1 MYEVVLFF
9 SIYIFLTLTLTL
21 LFRNE
26 ISEKY
31 NQFFIKDIPKEKVSN
46 IQLGSEEVEVYAKD
60 LEVPWELAIWIG
72 IRSR

>member
-60 LEVPWELAIWIG
+60 LEVPWERAIWIG

>member
-1 MYEVVLFF
+1 MYKVVLFF

-31 NQFFIKDIPKEKVSN
+31 NQRGTPKANDDK
-46 IQLGSEEVEVYAKD
+46 I
-60 LEVPWELAIWIG
+60 
-72 IRSR
+72 IRVNPKF